1 MDGSVL
7 FLSPPGITISAVEIQ
22 IPRSGPFSPL
32 CSFPSDSSLSLFTT
46 FPQLP
51 SLPPTRVFSLSSQ
64 KPPLTVFTRH
74 CLHWPR
80 AQHTLDTRTV
90 NRVCLPLKR
99 VALLLAQL
107 LFCPTSTVLKCFG
120 VVWVKLEL
128 GNNFSGF
135 GFCSLTFVVSLI
147 IPGWMRMM
155 MKGWI
160 SMQLITLRKLQPW
173 LTCAFSFTSC
183 LFDKDS

>member
-135 GFCSLTFVVSLI
+135 GFCSLTFVDYSRVNENDDEGLNKHAVDNPEEI
-147 IPGWMRMM
+147 AAMVDM
-155 MKGWI
+155 
-160 SMQLITLRKLQPW
+160 
-173 LTCAFSFTSC
+173 CV
-183 LFDKDS
+183 LFHFLFI

>member
-1 MDGSVL
+1 MVL
-7 FLSPPGITISAVEIQ
+7 FCSYPHRKYQSQPLRSRSLDLGRLVRYVSSPRIPPSRFSPHFHNY
-22 IPRSGPFSPL
+22 PRSRRL
-32 CSFPSDSSLSLFTT
+32 
-46 FPQLP
+46 
-51 SLPPTRVFSLSSQ
+51 VFSLSSQ

-90 NRVCLPLKR
+90 NRVCFPLKR

-147 IPGWMRMM
+147 IPGRMRMM
-155 MKGWI
+155 MKAWI
-160 SMQLITLRKLQPW
+160 SMQLITLMKLLPW